1 MNKTFTYIEDCNLN
15 KYEIEIKKEICKLF
29 SYILDIRQ
37 DFFID
42 NSIEYLITKFPIKL
56 KDAKSGSTELEKV
69 FEKDFIGLLP
79 DYPLKV
85 NRIQ

>member
-1 MNKTFTYIEDCNLN
+1 MNKTFTYIEDYNLN

-42 NSIEYLITKFPIKL
+42 NSVEYLITKFPLKL
-56 KDAKSGSTELEKV
+56 KEAKSSNDELEKV

-85 NRIQ
+85 I